1 MVIKSIY
8 NHFLF
13 IIMNNKEEEMK
24 RLVLVLVVMV
34 SFLGLA
40 GCAQSN
46 VDMIDFID
54 VEFQGLDT
62 RGFASYSIN
71 YDRLHTYLYEND
83 LEIEFEDDMH
93 VYDNEEFEDILEISF
108 DNSLDLSN
116 GDTVKLLVS
125 VDLTKVKNLTG
136 GEKEVTVEGL
146 DEPKWLTSEEVEKHL
161 VVNFNGV
168 SGRGEAQID
177 NTLPDELGGLPFQL
191 VGDGEFKNGDTAKIE
206 VSAELQDRLVQ
217 HGYLLEDSFDPRFE
231 VKGLAEVAEKAG
243 DIANLEDIKRMI
255 DEETTR
261 TYKDWWVDKE
271 VGTRYEIKE
280 EKLLYRQFTRE
291 DNDSQNLFGY
301 RSTTNN
307 GNLIKIFSIKEYSGG
322 TEGKLKKE
330 YTAIIGFSDLYLDEE
345 NRVNVAD
352 LVTIKDTKDSTYS
365 LESVIQ
371 LYEGYGYTE
380 VED

>member
-1 MVIKSIY
+1 
-8 NHFLF
+8 
-13 IIMNNKEEEMK
+13 
-24 RLVLVLVVMV
+24 
-34 SFLGLA
+34 
-40 GCAQSN
+40 
-46 VDMIDFID
+46 
-54 VEFQGLDT
+54 
-62 RGFASYSIN
+62 
-71 YDRLHTYLYEND
+71 
-83 LEIEFEDDMH
+83 MH

-177 NTLPDELGGLPFQL
+177 NTLPDELGGLPFKL